1 MPFNPSHLLNGIA
14 FAHALNGGSPQGVNL
29 GANPPQGMS
38 NTPSGG
44 KQPSGNQPL
53 NASAKGSQP
62 QFPPEAHAA
71 MQKLHQ
77 TLLAHH
83 LNEMTKHA
91 KAVHILTGGKA

>member
-1 MPFNPSHLLNGIA
+1 MFNPEHLLNGIA
-14 FAHALNGGSPQGVNL
+14 FAHALNGGSPSKVNL
-29 GANPPQGMS
+29 GDNQKGMS
-38 NTPSGG
+38 NSRQGIG
-44 KQPSGNQPL
+44 GNQKPL
-53 NASAKGSQP
+53 VEGKESEP

-77 TLLAHH
+77 TLLTHH